1 MGSAYGSSAMNQFMA
16 TMIVYLIA
24 GLVSMIVSGV
34 ALIGGAHMAQK
45 KGRSAGKWTAL
56 TFFFGLIPF
65 IVLCCLPDLTPK
77 KEQPQP
83 FYTPTPVYVPP
94 VEQPYVPVGNVFNES
109 TVSTVVTEEP
119 APETYEAPITP
130 QEPSPAPSAPSS
142 YVVACPMCA
151 GKLKVR
157 AEYLGGKVRCPSC
170 RGAVAVTEELLGR

>member
-1 MGSAYGSSAMNQFMA
+1 MGSAYGSSAMNQLMA
-16 TMIVYLIA
+16 TMAIYLIS
-24 GLVSMIVSGV
+24 GLISMIVSGV

-65 IVLCCLPDLTPK
+65 IVLCCLPDLTPQK
-77 KEQPQP
+77 QQPQP
-83 FYTPTPVYVPP
+83 FYTPTPAYVPP
-94 VEQPYVPVGNVFNES
+94 VEQPYVPVGNVSNEPA
-109 TVSTVVTEEP
+109 VSTVVTEEP

-142 YVVACPMCA
+142 YVVVCPMCA